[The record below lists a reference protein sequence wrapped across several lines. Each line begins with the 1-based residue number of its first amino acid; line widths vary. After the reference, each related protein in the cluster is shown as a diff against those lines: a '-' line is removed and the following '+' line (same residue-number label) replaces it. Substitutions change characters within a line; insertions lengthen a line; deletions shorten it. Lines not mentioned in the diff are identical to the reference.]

1 MVGNWLR
8 RCGASVDNAVV
19 DQLGAEVETLRQTAF
34 AGV

>member
-8 RCGASVDNAVV
+8 RCGATVDEGVV
-19 DQLGAEVETLRQTAF
+19 DQLGAEVEALRQTAF